1 MYMTIKDLAAKTGY
15 SVGTVSRVLNNHPN
29 VSDKARD
36 TIMAIVNEV
45 GFELNT
51 NAKNLKQQRNKL
63 VVAIVK
69 GRANEMFAQ
78 LVEEIQRLIAG
89 AEYPLLLHYIDEGE
103 DEVRAARKLC
113 REKKPMGVLFLGGE
127 SKNFGA
133 DFDGFKVPTVLAT
146 NSAVEWGFANLS
158 SVTIDDTAAACCA
171 VSYLIAQGHRSISVI
186 GGDCEESEISRMR
199 YRGCRQAFAQ
209 NPEAEF
215 CHYESARFSFQGGY
229 EAMERLL
236 SGGNWNSTA
245 LFTMADVQAI
255 GAIRCLCDHGFRVP
269 EDVSVVGFDGLEIGR
284 YYHPKLTTI
293 RQQTEKIALECV
305 KILLAAID
313 GGAAVHQIVPYELVT
328 FESVKKL

>member
-1 MYMTIKDLAAKTGY
+1 MTIKDLARLSGY
-15 SVGTVSRVLNNHPN
+15 SLGTVSRVLNNHPN
-29 VSDKARD
+29 VSDKARE

-63 VVAIVK
+63 VIAIVK

-89 AEYPLLLHYIDEGE
+89 TEYPILLHYIDEGE
-103 DEVRAARKLC
+103 NEVRTARKLC
-113 REKKPMGVLFLGGE
+113 REKKPMGFLFLGGE
-127 SKNFGA
+127 SENFAA
-133 DFDGFKVPTVLAT
+133 DFDGISVPSVLAT
-146 NSAVEWGFANLS
+146 NSAAEWGFSNLS
-158 SVTIDDTAAACCA
+158 SVTTDDAAAACSA
-171 VSYLIAQGHRSISVI
+171 VSYLIAQGHRNISGI
-186 GGDCEESEISRMR
+186 GGDCEESEISRVR
-199 YRGCRQAFAQ
+199 YRGCSQAFEQ
-209 NPEAEF
+209 NPEAKF
-215 CHYESARFSFQGGY
+215 CGYESARFSFQGGY

-236 SGGNWNSTA
+236 AKGTWNSTA

-293 RQQTEKIALECV
+293 RQQTEQIASECV
-305 KILLAAID
+305 KILLAAMR
-313 GGAAVHQIVPYELVT
+313 GGTAAHQIVPYELMP

>member
-1 MYMTIKDLAAKTGY
+1 MTIKDLARLSGY
-15 SVGTVSRVLNNHPN
+15 SLGTVSRVLNNHPN

-171 VSYLIAQGHRSISVI
+171 VSYLIAQGHRIWKAASASLAVTVRRRKSAECATAAADRPLHRIQKRNSAITSRRGFPSRAATKPWNGCFPEGTGIPRRCLPWQTSRPSVQFAVCVI
-186 GGDCEESEISRMR
+186 TAS
-199 YRGCRQAFAQ
+199 GCRRM
-209 NPEAEF
+209 
-215 CHYESARFSFQGGY
+215 S
-229 EAMERLL
+229 LL
-236 SGGNWNSTA
+236 LASTA
-245 LFTMADVQAI
+245 WRL
-255 GAIRCLCDHGFRVP
+255 
-269 EDVSVVGFDGLEIGR
+269 VG
-284 YYHPKLTTI
+284 TT
-293 RQQTEKIALECV
+293 T
-305 KILLAAID
+305 
-313 GGAAVHQIVPYELVT
+313 P
-328 FESVKKL
+328 S